1 MNQILVKIHY
11 SHGSRWLVPVIPKG
25 PLNPYIREC
34 PPALVFPTLTPDHQQ
49 PAAPQPVSLPS
60 LSSERCQPVAGL
72 GSSLPELWRKER
84 LVWTH
89 LESASEVT
97 QSCLALCGPTDRS
110 PPGSS
115 LPGILQARRLEWAAM
130 PSSRGLPDP
139 GIEPRSPALQADSL
153 PAEPPGK
160 TEAKQNHL
168 NCS

>member
-1 MNQILVKIHY
+1 MFVGRERVNQILVKIHY

-25 PLNPYIREC
+25 PLNPYIREG

-97 QSCLALCGPTDRS
+97 QSCLALCDQVGCS

-115 LPGILQARRLEWAAM
+115 VHGIIQARKLEWVAIFC
-130 PSSRGLPDP
+130 S
-139 GIEPRSPALQADSL
+139 
-153 PAEPPGK
+153 K
-160 TEAKQNHL
+160 HL
-168 NCS
+168 Y